1 MDNYAGRASRMVTV
15 NTATYEAF
23 GLTVRSAFDVPEL
36 PPTETGPDGRADV
49 TITEER
55 LPRPLSADSES
66 TFHAVDEREYY
77 LLYDAATVRI
87 LDGDSIAV
95 DPASDVP
102 GEVLRHVLLGPALN
116 HLLDQRGYFVLHAS
130 TVSIDGHAV
139 AFVGES
145 GVGKTTTAMGCLLN
159 GHRVLSD
166 DVAAIAL
173 TDAGPVVRSGYPSM
187 KLDPEAVE
195 AFDPPVEPPEQVH
208 SGRPRHFYGLRHDQP
223 ATPVPLERIY
233 LLEDGESIEVEA
245 VRPDEQVMALVD
257 NTYTLGALDA
267 DGRAVSNF
275 SACGEIVDMTDVKR
289 LRRPRELD
297 TIPAVVARIQSDL
310 RSDAC

>member
-1 MDNYAGRASRMVTV
+1 MATSNA
-15 NTATYEAF
+15 ATYEAF

-36 PPTETGPDGRADV
+36 PPAEPAPGEQADI

-55 LPRPLSADSES
+55 IPRPLSADPES
-66 TFHAVDEREYY
+66 TFHAITEREYY

-87 LDGDSIAV
+87 LDGKSIAV
-95 DPASDVP
+95 DPAPDVP
-102 GEVLRHVLLGPALN
+102 SEVLRHVLIGPSLN

-130 TVSIDGHAV
+130 TVSVDGRAV

-145 GVGKTTTAMGCLLN
+145 GVGKTTTAMACLVN
-159 GHRVLSD
+159 KHRVLSD

-173 TDAGPVVRSGYPSM
+173 SDAGPVVRSGYPSI
-187 KLDPEAVE
+187 KLDPAAVE
-195 AFDPPVEPPEQVH
+195 AFDPPVEPPERTH
-208 SGRPRHFYGLRHDQP
+208 DGRKRHFYGLTHDQP

-233 LLEDGESIEVEA
+233 LLEDGKNIEMEA

-257 NTYTLGALDA
+257 NTYTLGALEA

-275 SACGEIVDMTDVKR
+275 SACGKVVDMTDIKR
-289 LRRPRELD
+289 LRRPRDLGMLPE
-297 TIPAVVARIQSDL
+297 VVDRIQSDL
-310 RSDAC
+310 ESEPC